1 MRLTY
6 SKTLEVTL
14 RPDVLV
20 CGAGVAGLGAAVAA
34 ARTGASTLV
43 VERMGFAGGF
53 FTAVIGSSFDGL
65 IDPATGRPVV
75 GGLVFEMLERLGVL
89 RGRDPLESS
98 FAYNGEISS
107 VAEHPDWI
115 VPRTEPERFKKAAD
129 DVLTE
134 SGAQVL
140 FHTQVTDVVL
150 RGQRI
155 EAVLVS
161 NKDGLVAIAPRVVVD
176 CTGDADVAAWAGAP
190 FEVHEE
196 LQPMGL
202 HFRLID
208 VHAPADLALRARA
221 TALFQ
226 RAARE
231 GRLSNFGGPYPARF
245 MTHDLYFNA
254 TRIPG
259 DITSPADWTRAEIQG
274 RRDAWTMYELLRA
287 ELPEFAE
294 SYFIA
299 SGPTAGA
306 RESRRI
312 VGEAVLT
319 VEDIRSGRRQ
329 PDAVVVAAGKID
341 RHGNA
346 PSTPHQEFVV
356 PPYDIGYRTLL
367 PRGVENLLVAGRC
380 HSATSEALASS
391 RLTAPA
397 MGIGQAAGTA
407 AALAALAGGSPHTV
421 SIPTLQH
428 HLRRQ
433 RAILDHPTPTPSSTS
448 VLASD

>member
-1 MRLTY
+1 MQIHY
-6 SKTLEVTL
+6 SRTLEATL

-20 CGAGVAGLGAAVAA
+20 CGGGVAGLGAAVAA
-34 ARTGASTLV
+34 ARAGASTLL

-65 IDPATGRPVV
+65 IDPASGRPVV
-75 GGLVFEMLERLGVL
+75 GGLVFEMLDRLGVL
-89 RGRDPLESS
+89 QGRDPLKTQ
-98 FAYNGEISS
+98 FTYNGEISS
-107 VAEHPDWI
+107 LAEHPDWI

-129 DVLTE
+129 DVLTDA
-134 SGAQVL
+134 GVHVL
-140 FHTQVTDVVL
+140 FHTQVADVVM

-155 EAVLVS
+155 EAVIVS
-161 NKDGLVAIAPRVVVD
+161 NKDGLVAIAPKIVVD

-190 FEVHEE
+190 FELHEE

-208 VHAPADLALRARA
+208 VHAPADMALRQKAMD
-221 TALFQ
+221 LFQ
-226 RAARE
+226 RAQRE

-245 MTHDLYFNA
+245 MAHDLYFNA

-259 DITSPADWTRAEIQG
+259 NPTDPEDWTRAEIQG
-274 RRDAWTMYELLRA
+274 RRDAWAMYEILKS
-287 ELPEFAE
+287 ELPEFAS

-312 VGEAVLT
+312 VGKYVLT
-319 VEDIRSGRRQ
+319 ADDIRAGRRQ
-329 PDAVVVAAGKID
+329 SDAVVVAAGKID
-341 RHGNA
+341 RHSNS
-346 PSTPHQEFVV
+346 PTTPHQEFVV

-367 PRGVENLLVAGRC
+367 PQRVENLLVAGRC

-397 MGIGQAAGTA
+397 MGMGQAAGTA
-407 AALAALAGGSPHTV
+407 AALSALSSASPQSLDT
-421 SIPTLQH
+421 STLQN

-433 RAILDHPTPTPSSTS
+433 GALLPS
-448 VLASD
+448 

>member
-1 MRLTY
+1 MQLTY
-6 SKTLEVTL
+6 TKTLEATL
-14 RPDVLV
+14 TPDVLV
-20 CGAGVAGLGAAVAA
+20 CGGGVAGLGAAVAA
-34 ARTGASTLV
+34 ARAGAQTLL

-89 RGRDPLESS
+89 QGRDPRVTS
-98 FAYNGEISS
+98 FTYNGEISS
-107 VAEHPDWI
+107 LAEHPNWI

-129 DVLTE
+129 DILAE
-134 SGAQVL
+134 SGVRVL
-140 FHTQVTDVVL
+140 FHTQVTDVVM

-155 EAVLVS
+155 QAVLVS
-161 NKDGLVAIAPRVVVD
+161 NKAGLVAIAPKVVVD

-190 FEVHEE
+190 FELHEE

-202 HFRLID
+202 HFRLTD
-208 VHAPADLALRARA
+208 VHAPATMDLRSKCM
-221 TALFQ
+221 TLFQ
-226 RAARE
+226 QAQRE

-245 MTHDLYFNA
+245 MAHDLYFNA

-259 DITSPADWTRAEIQG
+259 NPTSPEDWTRAEIQG
-274 RRDAWTMYELLRA
+274 RRDAWAMYELLRA
-287 ELPEFAE
+287 ELPEFRD
-294 SYFIA
+294 SYFMA

-319 VEDIRSGRRQ
+319 VEDIREGRRQ
-329 PDAVVVAAGKID
+329 DDAVVVAAGKID
-341 RHGNA
+341 RHGNT
-346 PSTPHQEFVV
+346 PSTPHTEHVV
-356 PPYDIGYRTLL
+356 PPYDISYRTLL
-367 PRGVENLLVAGRC
+367 PHQVENLLVAGRC

-397 MGIGQAAGTA
+397 MGMGQAAGLA
-407 AALAALAGGSPHTV
+407 AAQSALGGIDPHSLPVRRLQDALV
-421 SIPTLQH
+421 SQGALLT
-428 HLRRQ
+428 Q
-433 RAILDHPTPTPSSTS
+433 RASSS
-448 VLASD
+448 VGAGR